1 MTFKADRPVGR
12 YYIVPNSLVVGYD
25 KTIVS
30 ETGTLIPY
38 SHFPTAENFWF
49 PTATV
54 LNPRSTPA
62 GSSTKRTLSWLRRAK
77 VLGRI
82 ITTSLSSAWS
92 LCVVA
97 HIALRS

>member
-38 SHFPTAENFWF
+38 SHFPTAENF
-49 PTATV
+49 
-54 LNPRSTPA
+54 
-62 GSSTKRTLSWLRRAK
+62 
-77 VLGRI
+77 
-82 ITTSLSSAWS
+82 
-92 LCVVA
+92 
-97 HIALRS
+97 